1 MRTGAVTEAGK
12 KSGRHTGVVCCLL
25 AVLVSPTLTAASPS
39 NAMDTSV
46 YVYAG
51 LDHFYNLEYEEA
63 LANFRRALEREPENP
78 IFVNYLA
85 YTYLFR
91 ELYRTG
97 QLETRLYTESNAFLK
112 EEKPNPDPAAIETFK
127 ELIARSKEICSRRL
141 KKEARDKIALYALGI
156 AHALESSYEFTL
168 AKRWFASLKAGT
180 RAKEAHQKLKR
191 YYPEEHDAD
200 MVLGLY
206 EYAVGSI
213 PAAVKWLALLVGYRG
228 SKERGIALLH
238 SAITQGQHVSTN
250 ASVLLAVVYNR
261 EKQYAYTRALLE
273 KLAEYYPRNYLLHLE
288 SAHTHLREGN
298 ERGALEV
305 YRRVAR
311 KMEEQEPNF
320 TRVPSDRLYYQI
332 GSLEQ
337 RLGNYEQALA
347 VFEKVI
353 GSPTADGLISAFSR
367 VRKGEIYLVQNRH
380 EEARQECETVLAS
393 AHAEARAQA
402 QQLLLRLPK
411 RAP

>member
-1 MRTGAVTEAGK
+1 
-12 KSGRHTGVVCCLL
+12 
-25 AVLVSPTLTAASPS
+25 
-39 NAMDTSV
+39 MDTSV

-63 LANFRRALEREPENP
+63 LGNFRRALEREPENP

-127 ELIARSKEICSRRL
+127 ELIARSKEICSQRL

-228 SKERGIALLH
+228 SKERGIELLQQAMVKGRLVT
-238 SAITQGQHVSTN
+238 SDAAI
-250 ASVLLAVVYNR
+250 LLVVVYNR
-261 EKQYAYTRALLE
+261 QKQYEYARQLLRP
-273 KLAEYYPRNYLLHLE
+273 LSEYFPRNPLLRLE
-288 SAHTHLREGN
+288 VGRTYEREGKRK
-298 ERGALEV
+298 EALEV
-305 YRRVAR
+305 YLAVAQDMEAHKPGYEKLPRERLWYQVGYLHQQMHQFSEALEAYDHVTERHESDGLLRAYSGLRRGEIFLARNQPQQARAEYERVAALPY
-311 KMEEQEPNF
+311 EEP
-320 TRVPSDRLYYQI
+320 RR
-332 GSLEQ
+332 
-337 RLGNYEQALA
+337 
-347 VFEKVI
+347 
-353 GSPTADGLISAFSR
+353 
-367 VRKGEIYLVQNRH
+367 
-380 EEARQECETVLAS
+380 EAR
-393 AHAEARAQA
+393 
-402 QQLLLRLPK
+402 LRLQNLGP
-411 RAP
+411 